1 MSGSGNE
8 KSERRDGG
16 RRPGKGSTDGSP
28 PAGGVPDD
36 RPRDAS
42 PERTGD
48 AAAAGVPVARAPA
61 AGNSTRATA
70 RRAPPPDGV
79 TGAFRNASR
88 SAYRGASRGV
98 ARGLSRFG
106 GTADGALW
114 YALLVV
120 VLPTVCLLVVAL
132 ITLWQEGRLIPL
144 LVGWLAVTLF
154 AYLVFVNLP
163 GRRLRRR
170 LAERT
175 KAAAAGAS
183 EEDEGDLP
191 EQLAERPD
199 WSERDSGIWQRRCL
213 AIERT
218 LAADP
223 DWERLPELAADE
235 LSAVAAEY
243 HGPKSH
249 ARFRFTLPEL
259 LQVVSVASDRYRG
272 VVMGHVPFA
281 DRITVASLMALRDRK
296 DQISGSLTWL
306 NRARRVVR
314 LSNPIGAAVG
324 EIRDQFTNRVFDETS
339 ESLQQDLKRLVLQE
353 IAQVGIDL
361 YSGRLKVSDTE
372 LADYRSRAAREDET
386 RTPEAAEPLR
396 VVLLGQIS
404 AGKSSLV
411 NALAETLEAEV
422 DQLPSTERLTV
433 HALHTAEGA
442 VLHLVDT
449 PGIDEDPERRRR
461 LVKAAAEADLLLWV
475 ARANQP
481 ARAPDEALHA
491 ALDAHFDARPERRMP
506 PALLVLTHIDRLPPR
521 AEWSPP
527 YDLERGSG
535 KADTIRRALVSAREA
550 IGFEAEA
557 PMVPVS
563 LAAPAGGES
572 SLYNVDAIAAQVMML
587 ADEATL
593 AQFNRRRVERGADS
607 GGWRT
612 RWRQARGL
620 GMTVGRSLARQLE
633 QADGEEGKR

>member
-1 MSGSGNE
+1 MSGPTDE
-8 KSERRDGG
+8 KGGRPGGG
-16 RRPGKGSTDGSP
+16 RRPE
-28 PAGGVPDD
+28 AGPTRTKAQRVKA
-36 RPRDAS
+36 PRAPS
-42 PERTGD
+42 PE
-48 AAAAGVPVARAPA
+48 
-61 AGNSTRATA
+61 
-70 RRAPPPDGV
+70 GV

-98 ARGLSRFG
+98 ARGLARFG
-106 GTADGALW
+106 GAADGALW

-120 VLPTVCLLVVAL
+120 VLPTTWLLVVAL
-132 ITLWQEGRLIPL
+132 VTLWREGTLIPL

-163 GRRLRRR
+163 GRRLRRK
-170 LAERT
+170 LAERA

-183 EEDEGDLP
+183 DEEEGDLP

-199 WSERDSGIWQRRCL
+199 WSERDSEIWQRRCL

-218 LAADP
+218 LATDP

-281 DRITVASLMALRDRK
+281 DRITVASLMALRDRQA
-296 DQISGSLTWL
+296 QITGGLTWL
-306 NRARRVVR
+306 NRARRLVR

-372 LADYRSRAAREDET
+372 LAAYRSRAVREDET
-386 RTPEAAEPLR
+386 RAPEAAEPLR
-396 VVLLGQIS
+396 VVLLGQVS

-422 DQLPSTERLTV
+422 DHLPTTERLTV

-449 PGIDEDPERRRR
+449 PGVDEDPERRRR

-481 ARAPDEALHA
+481 ARAPDEALYA
-491 ALDAHFDARPERRMP
+491 ALDAHFASRPERRMP
-506 PALLVLTHIDRLPPR
+506 PALLALTHIDRLPPR

-535 KADTIRRALVSAREA
+535 KAATIGRALVSAREA
-550 IGFEAEA
+550 IGLGTET
-557 PMVPVS
+557 PSVPVS
-563 LAAPAGGES
+563 LAAPPGGES
-572 SLYNVDAIAAQVMML
+572 PLYNVEAIAAQIMML

-593 AQFNRRRVERGADS
+593 VQFNRRRVERGSDS

-620 GMTVGRSLARQLE
+620 GMTVGRSLVRQLE
-633 QADGEEGKR
+633 QSDGGEGKR

>member
-1 MSGSGNE
+1 MSEPTGKRPAE
-8 KSERRDGG
+8 K
-16 RRPGKGSTDGSP
+16 RPRP
-28 PAGGVPDD
+28 EEPAG
-36 RPRDAS
+36 
-42 PERTGD
+42 TK
-48 AAAAGVPVARAPA
+48 PV
-61 AGNSTRATA
+61 G
-70 RRAPPPDGV
+70 GM
-79 TGAFRNASR
+79 FRNASPAALKDA
-88 SAYRGASRGV
+88 SRGASRSV

-114 YALLVV
+114 YALLVI
-120 VLPTVCLLVVAL
+120 VLPTVSLLLVAL
-132 ITLWQEGRLIPL
+132 VTLWREGTLIPL
-144 LVGWLAVTLF
+144 LVGWLGVTLF

-170 LAERT
+170 LAERA
-175 KAAAAGAS
+175 KAAAAGAE
-183 EEDEGDLP
+183 EEDAGDLP

-199 WSERDSGIWQRRCL
+199 WSERDSAVWQRRCL

-218 LAADP
+218 LATDP
-223 DWERLPELAADE
+223 DWERLPELATDE
-235 LSAVAAEY
+235 LSAIAAEY
-243 HGPKSH
+243 NGIKSN
-249 ARFRFTLPEL
+249 ARYRFTLPEL

-281 DRITVASLMALRDRK
+281 DRITVASLMTLRDRK
-296 DQISGSLTWL
+296 EQITGSLTWL
-306 NRARRVVR
+306 NRARRVLR

-372 LADYRSRAAREDET
+372 LAAYRSRAARADET
-386 RTPEAAEPLR
+386 RAPEAAEPLR
-396 VVLLGQIS
+396 VVLLGQVS

-433 HALHTAEGA
+433 HALHTAGGA

-461 LVKAAAEADLLLWV
+461 LVRAAGEADLLLWV

-491 ALDAHFDARPERRMP
+491 ALAAHFDARPERRMP

-527 YDLERGSG
+527 YDLERGTG
-535 KADTIRRALVSAREA
+535 KKATTIRRALESARET
-550 IGFEAEA
+550 IGFEAQT
-557 PMVPVS
+557 PVVPVS
-563 LAAPAGGES
+563 LAAPSSAGDAPP
-572 SLYNVDAIAAQVMML
+572 YNVEAIAAQVMML

-593 AQFNRRRVERGADS
+593 AQFNRRRVERGGES

-612 RWRQARGL
+612 RWRQTRTLGL
-620 GMTVGRSLARQLE
+620 TLGRSLVRQVE
-633 QADGEEGKR
+633 RADGDKDA